1 MGTYNFIQYHLWPEM
16 QNYFLKPNILLY
28 VLPVL
33 SLLQTA
39 ETATT
44 KNLIQLDD
52 PRVTQLLCTQNG

>member
-1 MGTYNFIQYHLWPEM
+1 MKK
-16 QNYFLKPNILLY
+16 YFLKPYILLY

-39 ETATT
+39 ETATS

-52 PRVTQLLCTQNG
+52 PRVTQLLSTQNG